1 MTIPHNQLTRGLS
14 LSVSLSLTHET
25 FSKLSCQ
32 ANGWPRPDFAHRCLS
47 QCRTQTGL
55 RSNWLPVHIRTAIP
69 AMCDYQRTRCTRA
82 VAVVLHARRQ
92 IPLGEE
98 DVSCRAHAQKLST
111 RQTSGS
117 LEMLSQRGG
126 TSTVRMTPAIGPVV
140 KTSIPGVAT
149 AL

>member
-1 MTIPHNQLTRGLS
+1 
-14 LSVSLSLTHET
+14 
-25 FSKLSCQ
+25 
-32 ANGWPRPDFAHRCLS
+32 
-47 QCRTQTGL
+47 
-55 RSNWLPVHIRTAIP
+55 
-69 AMCDYQRTRCTRA
+69 MCDYQRTRCTRA